1 MGASWTG
8 TLAILIGGLA
18 LVVVG
23 IVVFLRAT
31 RQKPTPADPI
41 AGTTASNRTLTGT
54 TATGDRTAIHW
65 DEALR
70 RFVAYALDDS
80 PREALSLPPDPDH
93 APVFKAVA
101 QILERIEARPE
112 YIPRRPSLLPKL
124 LATVNDPQSAMVE
137 ISRIIAQD
145 PALTGNLLR
154 IANSPMY
161 RVSGLPVESIDRAVT
176 LVGVQGIR
184 SIIATA
190 LLQPVMAG
198 GSGAFSRFPE
208 LVWEHTLYS
217 ASAAEQHAVQI
228 ERAEPFLAQ
237 LIGLL
242 HGLSAIVVFRIVRDQ
257 FAAHPQLSPNVSSV
271 ARMLETWVAP
281 TAGRIAANWELSE
294 RVQYALESQAL
305 AAELQMENSLA
316 RSLKFGRVTGSVIVL
331 CRLGRITEA
340 EARAIVLAGEN
351 RRPQAERLWDRY
363 AAASIRPSAETRS
376 A

>member
-1 MGASWTG
+1 
-8 TLAILIGGLA
+8 
-18 LVVVG
+18 
-23 IVVFLRAT
+23 
-31 RQKPTPADPI
+31 
-41 AGTTASNRTLTGT
+41 
-54 TATGDRTAIHW
+54 
-65 DEALR
+65 
-70 RFVAYALDDS
+70 
-80 PREALSLPPDPDH
+80 
-93 APVFKAVA
+93 
-101 QILERIEARPE
+101 
-112 YIPRRPSLLPKL
+112 
-124 LATVNDPQSAMVE
+124 
-137 ISRIIAQD
+137 
-145 PALTGNLLR
+145 
-154 IANSPMY
+154 
-161 RVSGLPVESIDRAVT
+161 
-176 LVGVQGIR
+176 
-184 SIIATA
+184 
-190 LLQPVMAG
+190 MAG